1 MATNP
6 KPSAEGVWI
15 SAEAIQAAR
24 ELSASPCRCTA
35 VSGPCARHQRYARA
49 FDAYAAARV
58 AEAVAAEREECA
70 VLVEDTDVETLGR
83 GYMQGDDARGT
94 LYAAARAIRARAKG
108 GGNGSV

>member
-58 AEAVAAEREECA
+58 AEAVAAER
-70 VLVEDTDVETLGR
+70 
-83 GYMQGDDARGT
+83 ARHVCLIT
-94 LYAAARAIRARAKG
+94 PT
-108 GGNGSV
+108 

>member
-58 AEAVAAEREECA
+58 ARPWRLSAPAMYALLLPREF
-70 VLVEDTDVETLGR
+70 
-83 GYMQGDDARGT
+83 
-94 LYAAARAIRARAKG
+94 
-108 GGNGSV
+108 